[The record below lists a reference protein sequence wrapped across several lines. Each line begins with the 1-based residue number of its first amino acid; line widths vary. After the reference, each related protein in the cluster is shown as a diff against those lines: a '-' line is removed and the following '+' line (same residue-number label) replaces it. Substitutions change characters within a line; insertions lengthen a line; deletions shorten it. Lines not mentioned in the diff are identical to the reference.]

1 MQLLY
6 SNCVPKLTY
15 GAAIRDLSATEK
27 HRYNVAVNNAI
38 RAIFRFR
45 YWQSIR
51 QLREFFHYDSI
62 EVMFA
67 KARKHFLLSIKKHH
81 NGYYDSYPLQLQ
93 KPLQKQIDDCIMYEL
108 MELSHTMLTK
118 IHVSIIFSHRCV
130 RVCNLMS
137 QYHLVFNHS
146 AVTYFVSQ
154 YDRWPD
160 SLFLKAF
167 RALFSQSTPPSS
179 KAAACLWVLMYFF
192 IIS

>member
-67 KARKHFLLSIKKHH
+67 KARKHFLLSIKEHH
-81 NGYYDSYPLQLQ
+81 NGVPRFLSALVVEAATE
-93 KPLQKQIDDCIMYEL
+93 ID
-108 MELSHTMLTK
+108 
-118 IHVSIIFSHRCV
+118 
-130 RVCNLMS
+130 
-137 QYHLVFNHS
+137 
-146 AVTYFVSQ
+146 
-154 YDRWPD
+154 
-160 SLFLKAF
+160 
-167 RALFSQSTPPSS
+167 
-179 KAAACLWVLMYFF
+179 
-192 IIS
+192 